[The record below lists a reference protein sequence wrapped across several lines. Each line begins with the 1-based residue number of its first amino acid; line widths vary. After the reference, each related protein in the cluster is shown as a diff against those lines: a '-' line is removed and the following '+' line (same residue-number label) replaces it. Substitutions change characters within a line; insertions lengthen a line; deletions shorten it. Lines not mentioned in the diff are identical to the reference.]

1 MLSGFTLLVLAGAVI
16 GSLAGAKISGDVSV
30 VNDGQSYYETT
41 YTVGITNTR
50 NEVAVEEAADT
61 GLPAVWSTL
70 FIVTTGVGI
79 AWVKMNGSLR
89 REPMQ
94 LLSERQEEN

>member
-1 MLSGFTLLVLAGAVI
+1 MPGE
-16 GSLAGAKISGDVSV
+16 
-30 VNDGQSYYETT
+30 SYYETT
-41 YTVGITNTR
+41 YTVGLTNAE
-50 NEVAVEEAADT
+50 NEVVVEEAADT

-94 LLSERQEEN
+94 LLYRETWRRIKSMKERPFIHFVSYRQKVFLL